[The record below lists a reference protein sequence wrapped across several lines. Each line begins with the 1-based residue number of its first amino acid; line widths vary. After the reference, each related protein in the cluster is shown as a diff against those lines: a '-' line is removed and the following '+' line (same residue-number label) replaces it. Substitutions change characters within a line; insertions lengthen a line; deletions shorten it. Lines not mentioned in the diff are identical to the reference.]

1 MTNFLW
7 IFVKLEKVLIG
18 KECQGRVL
26 GFAVHKGK
34 GNNGGLTASD
44 SIFYVNFEP
53 IRLKQSGYSVKK
65 SCFENKLS
73 DKTDFVVGG
82 NCRAEFSI
90 LSAGQ
95 NLQ

>member
-1 MTNFLW
+1 MAKRAAQL
-7 IFVKLEKVLIG
+7 LYGPVLVYSVEI
-18 KECQGRVL
+18 
-26 GFAVHKGK
+26 
-34 GNNGGLTASD
+34 GGLTASD

>member
-1 MTNFLW
+1 MKYWQCDN
-7 IFVKLEKVLIG
+7 I
-18 KECQGRVL
+18 QGDI
-26 GFAVHKGK
+26 
-34 GNNGGLTASD
+34 GGLTASD

>member
-1 MTNFLW
+1 MYYKPEMC
-7 IFVKLEKVLIG
+7 I
-18 KECQGRVL
+18 
-26 GFAVHKGK
+26 VHI
-34 GNNGGLTASD
+34 GGLTASD

-65 SCFENKLS
+65 SCLENKLS

-90 LSAGQ
+90 LSKGQ

>member
-1 MTNFLW
+1 MRSSEQCSQIKHKIFLYDD
-7 IFVKLEKVLIG
+7 I
-18 KECQGRVL
+18 
-26 GFAVHKGK
+26 
-34 GNNGGLTASD
+34 NGGLTASD

-73 DKTDFVVGG
+73 DKTDFVVGK

-90 LSAGQ
+90 LSEGQ

>member
-1 MTNFLW
+1 MGFGVFCLARNPWALTQTYL
-7 IFVKLEKVLIG
+7 KVPLIVG
-18 KECQGRVL
+18 DI
-26 GFAVHKGK
+26 
-34 GNNGGLTASD
+34 NIGGLTASD

>member
-1 MTNFLW
+1 MPFSGRRKRLFRD
-7 IFVKLEKVLIG
+7 FVT
-18 KECQGRVL
+18 
-26 GFAVHKGK
+26 
-34 GNNGGLTASD
+34 NGGLTASD